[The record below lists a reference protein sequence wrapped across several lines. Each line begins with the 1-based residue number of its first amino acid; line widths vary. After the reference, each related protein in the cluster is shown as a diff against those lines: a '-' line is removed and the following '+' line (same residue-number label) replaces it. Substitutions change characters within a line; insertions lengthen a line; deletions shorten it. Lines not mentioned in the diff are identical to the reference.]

1 MPRERRSMGELVA
14 MGVIAGMIAFGLAY
28 AARPHGVVRSPTRTG
43 TVLET
48 RTASFELHPGT
59 ARVTVRSRDGAVSRD
74 VELALV
80 VDGAARSVA
89 IARGDLHSVAG
100 ALRASVPIP
109 LGDATVEATLE
120 LRADPAA
127 DAMWISLSARP
138 NAIEGSHT
146 VALRAELPS
155 EGQVVFVS
163 GVGQIADRA
172 LVAGGALLVDV
183 EPHPIGIVSSAG
195 LIAVEA
201 MLDEPN
207 AQGEP
212 TRVTATSP
220 VRTSTEDGRLAD
232 LRIAVGA
239 SSMAIWRTL
248 FESAGL
254 TTAPVRGRVAGTSE
268 RALIIGRDA
277 QGIPQVRAL
286 AGKGGPFQTPAPTS
300 IVEWYAAIDPGRAS
314 SLASFVPGTPR
325 DLVLD
330 VSPGGELH
338 VTIVDADGG
347 KPLTA
352 RLLVHGLD
360 GTIDPSFGPD
370 YRASGAGPVID
381 ALRGE
386 VTTPLPSGRYRVAA
400 TKGLE
405 WSIDAKVVTILPGRV
420 TEVALAPRHVIPP
433 PGVLGCD
440 LHVHARPSF
449 DSPVTPEDRVL
460 SLVAAGIDF
469 AVPTEHNVV
478 GDYSSAI
485 ETLDLHGEMISV
497 TGVEVTTYGR
507 GFGHF
512 GVFPYPPQATV
523 PPFKHTTMSAIF
535 RAVRAG
541 DPNRYF
547 QLNHPRL
554 PKGIGY
560 FANIGFDPKAPRAHI
575 RSRIDFDGIE
585 VYNGYE
591 SEQPERVD
599 RVLRDYWGLLDY
611 GWRFTAT
618 GSSDSHRIQFRWAGY
633 PRTMVTVDPHSN
645 GDDDGKPVDPLVV
658 VANIKKG
665 HATVTSGPIIEL
677 ELAGVGPGD
686 EALTAEDPLH
696 GHLRVRAAPWVD
708 VSRIELVAGGR
719 VVQAVDVPSRPT
731 RLRPGEGT
739 LEEARARTVRFD
751 RDIDVTV
758 GPANGWV
765 QVIVRGER
773 RLDDVLPFMP
783 VPPLAFTNPVYVVRH
798 PEPPPP
804 FPGGPMELG
813 KRLR

>member
-1 MPRERRSMGELVA
+1 MGT
-14 MGVIAGMIAFGLAY
+14 IAGLVAFGLAY
-28 AARPHGVVRSPTRTG
+28 AARPRGVVRASTRAG

-48 RTASFELHPGT
+48 RTASFELHPG
-59 ARVTVRSRDGAVSRD
+59 ASRLTVRSRDGAVSRD
-74 VELALV
+74 VDLALV
-80 VDGAARSVA
+80 VDGVARPLALS
-89 IARGDLHSVAG
+89 RDDLRSAAG
-100 ALRASVPIP
+100 ALRATVPVP
-109 LGDATVEATLE
+109 MGDVTVEATLD
-120 LRADPAA
+120 LRADSAA
-127 DAMWISLSARP
+127 DVLSIALTARP
-138 NAIEGSHT
+138 TAPAGSHM

-172 LVAGGALLVDV
+172 SVTGGALLIDT
-183 EPHPIGIVSSAG
+183 EPHPIGVVSSAG
-195 LIAVEA
+195 PVAVEA

-220 VRTSTEDGRLAD
+220 PHALRDDGHLAD
-232 LRIAVGA
+232 LSVAMGA
-239 SSMAIWRTL
+239 SSMVIWRSL
-248 FESAGL
+248 FESSGL
-254 TTAPVRGRVAGTSE
+254 PTAAVRGHVAGTSD
-268 RALIIGRDA
+268 RALVIGRDA
-277 QGIPQVRAL
+277 QGNPQVRAL
-286 AGKGGPFQTPAPTS
+286 ASESGTFQLDVPAS
-300 IVEWYAAIDPGRAS
+300 VVQWYAAIDPGHAS
-314 SLASFVPGTPR
+314 ALATFVPGTGR

-338 VTIVDADGG
+338 VTIVDADGR

-352 RLLVHGLD
+352 RLLVHGFD
-360 GTIDPSFGPD
+360 GTVDPSFGPD

-381 ALRGE
+381 ALHGE
-386 VTTPLPSGRYRVAA
+386 VLTPLPSGRYRVAA

-405 WSIDAKVVTILPGRV
+405 WSIDAKVVDISPSRITDV
-420 TEVALAPRHVIPP
+420 ELAPRHVIPT
-433 PGVLGCD
+433 PGVLSCD

-478 GDYSSAI
+478 GDYASAI
-485 ETLDLHGEMISV
+485 ETLDLRNELLSV
-497 TGVEVTTYGR
+497 PGVEVTTYGK

-512 GVFPYPPQATV
+512 GVFPYPPQLPV
-523 PPFKHTTMSAIF
+523 PPFKHTTMTAIF
-535 RAVRAG
+535 RAVRG
-541 DPNRYF
+541 DPNRFF

-560 FANIGFDPKAPRAHI
+560 FANIGFDSKGPRAQL
-575 RSRIDFDGIE
+575 RSRVDFDGIE

-599 RVLRDYWGLLDY
+599 RVLSDYWALLNY
-611 GWRFTAT
+611 GWHYTAT

-633 PRTMVTVDPHSN
+633 PRTMVTVDPHAIAA
-645 GDDDGKPVDPLVV
+645 DDAKPIDPLVV

-677 ELAGVGPGD
+677 ELAGALPGD
-686 EALTAEDPLH
+686 DVVTTDDPLR
-696 GHLRVRAAPWVD
+696 GHLRVRAAPWID
-708 VSRIELVAGGR
+708 VTLVEIIVGGR
-719 VVQAVDVPSRPT
+719 VVQTFEVPARPT
-731 RLRPGEGT
+731 ELGPETGS
-739 LEEARARTVRFD
+739 LSEAEARTVRFD
-751 RDIDVTV
+751 RDIEVAV
-758 GPANGWV
+758 GDANGWV

-773 RLDDVLPFMP
+773 RMDDVLPFMP

-804 FPGGPMELG
+804 FPGVPFDAV
-813 KRLR
+813 KRGF